1 MKIFLILITI
11 ISINNYLEQKNIEKA
26 EYFIKNNNLK
36 KSYFLNILNIYYF

>member
-26 EYFIKNNNLK
+26 EYFLKSNTVKKNHI
-36 KSYFLNILNIYYF
+36 F